1 VKWRTRGRLPRLDE
15 NGVARTRQL
24 REEAERAAEETKRDV
39 EIPLR
44 EMRQRN
50 RVSELAQL
58 LIHGGE

>member
-1 VKWRTRGRLPRLDE
+1 VKWRTRNRLPRLDE